1 MEKRLQRNLIIA
13 ALVAGLACAA
23 ILAWL
28 YFHYRESLPPINELR
43 TRLMAFLETIPAP
56 LYFLAFVILPALGV
70 PLTVFYLTALPILGR
85 THPVLGLL
93 LALGALV
100 LNMVLTNYLA
110 RGILHPV
117 IEKIIRRR
125 GLAIPK
131 LKPHNEWRI
140 VLAMRLSPLPW
151 ALQNYT
157 LAMGHARWRTYLWAS
172 LLIQGAIGTAVM
184 LVGTSILTGGLGY
197 ILLALCG
204 ILILQLVLDYIRKR
218 LSRDRSD
225 SLQ

>member
-1 MEKRLQRNLIIA
+1 MEKRLQRKLI
-13 ALVAGLACAA
+13 VAGLVLGLLAAA

-28 YFHYRESLPPINELR
+28 YFHYRESLPPVSELR
-43 TRLMAFLETIPAP
+43 SRLMAFLQTIPAP
-56 LYFLAFVILPALGV
+56 LYFIAFVILPALGV
-70 PLTVFYLTALPILGR
+70 PLTLFYLTAMPILGR
-85 THPVLGLL
+85 SHPLLGILISL
-93 LALGALV
+93 VALG
-100 LNMVLTNYLA
+100 LNMVLTNLLA
-110 RGILHPV
+110 RGILHPF
-117 IEKIIRRR
+117 IERIIRRR

-157 LAMGHARWRTYLWAS
+157 LALGHARWLTYLWAS
-172 LLIQGAIGTAVM
+172 LLIQGAIGVAVM

-204 ILILQLVLDYIRKR
+204 VLVLQLILDTIRKR

-225 SLQ
+225 PLQ

>member
-13 ALVAGLACAA
+13 GLAAGVLSAA

-28 YFHYRESLPPINELR
+28 WYHYRESLPPVDELR
-43 TRLMAFLETIPAP
+43 DRLMALLQTIPAP
-56 LYFLAFVILPALGV
+56 LYFIAFVILPAVGV
-70 PLTVFYLTALPILGR
+70 PLTAFYLTAMPILGR
-85 THPVLGLL
+85 NHPLLGILL
-93 LALGALV
+93 TLVALV
-100 LNMVLTNYLA
+100 LNMVLTHFLA

-117 IEKIIRRR
+117 IERIIRRR
-125 GLAIPK
+125 GLAIPR

-151 ALQNYT
+151 ALQNYI
-157 LAMGHARWRTYLWAS
+157 LSLGHARWITYLWAS
-172 LLIQGAIGTAVM
+172 MIIQGAVGIAVM

-204 ILILQLVLDYIRKR
+204 LLVLQLVLDTLRKR
-218 LSRDRSD
+218 LTRDRSQP
-225 SLQ
+225 LQ

>member
-13 ALVAGLACAA
+13 GLVTGLLTAGL
-23 ILAWL
+23 LAWL
-28 YFHYRESLPPINELR
+28 WYHYRESLPPVNELR
-43 TRLMAFLETIPAP
+43 ERLMAFLQTIPAP
-56 LYFLAFVILPALGV
+56 LYFVAFVILPALGV
-70 PLTVFYLTALPILGR
+70 PLTVFYLTAMPILGR
-85 THPVLGLL
+85 THPLLGIALSLL
-93 LALGALV
+93 ALV
-100 LNMVLTNYLA
+100 LNIVLTNILA
-110 RGILHPV
+110 RGILHPF
-117 IEKIIRRR
+117 IERIIHRR

-157 LAMGHARWRTYLWAS
+157 LALGHARWVTYLWAS
-172 LLIQGAIGTAVM
+172 LVIQGAIGIAIM

-204 ILILQLVLDYIRKR
+204 VLVLQLVLDNIRKR
-218 LSRDRSD
+218 ISRDRSGP
-225 SLQ
+225 LQ